1 MSDTTAWTSPSWR
14 IAEHFDNILT
24 LEHLH
29 ALQRHHGVADVVE
42 GVCCAMLQLGIVLA
56 VVPDT
61 ARALLEAV
69 KQLGPV
75 EDAQLLNRIVKAVT
89 LVACSTEQA
98 RSVLMNGG
106 LCENVM
112 AFVRW
117 RRVQGGHPSS
127 DQPFRSL
134 LLLCE
139 YISRSR
145 EACQRLMTLPQNLP
159 QFLSQ
164 CLGTWAEDETVQ
176 EVIWQILSH
185 LALQLAA
192 WDFVGL
198 VVHVLGAHHRDK
210 PLGPVSAEASFH
222 PPGGCGLLKA
232 VVIRRGRVLLCLPS
246 CSPAGRAGPQD
257 IP

>member
-1 MSDTTAWTSPSWR
+1 M
-14 IAEHFDNILT
+14 
-24 LEHLH
+24 
-29 ALQRHHGVADVVE
+29 QRHHGVADVVE
-42 GVCCAMLQLGIVLA
+42 GVCCAMLQLGLVHA

-164 CLGTWAEDETVQ
+164 CLGTWAEDEPSYPLPKSRGTRS
-176 EVIWQILSH
+176 ETDPSC
-185 LALQLAA
+185 A
-192 WDFVGL
+192 
-198 VVHVLGAHHRDK
+198 GAPSVAYV
-210 PLGPVSAEASFH
+210 PLCSYSG
-222 PPGGCGLLKA
+222 
-232 VVIRRGRVLLCLPS
+232 IRRGR
-246 CSPAGRAGPQD
+246 AAT
-257 IP
+257 